1 MTEIAPLPRFLTPE
15 EVADLLRVSR
25 RTVYNWLRSG
35 QLPAL
40 RIGKVWRIR
49 REDIERQTGDGR

>member
-15 EVADLLRVSR
+15 EVAELLRLTR
-25 RTVYNWLRSG
+25 RTAYNWLRSG
-35 QLPAL
+35 QLAAL

-49 REDIERQTGDGR
+49 REDLERQDRNR